1 MITPIYDLSTPS
13 ELTSLLSSLKGR
25 KITNMIRFSTE
36 TIDSLINDF
45 DIEPKDFF
53 L

>member
-13 ELTSLLSSLKGR
+13 KLTSLLSSLKGR
-25 KITNMIRFSTE
+25 KITNMIRFNTE
-36 TIDSLINDF
+36 SIDDLINYFEID
-45 DIEPKDFF
+45 PKDFF

>member
-1 MITPIYDLSTPS
+1 MISPIYDVSIPS
-13 ELTSLLSSLKGR
+13 KLVCLLSSLKGR
-25 KITNMIRFSTE
+25 KITNMVRFSTE